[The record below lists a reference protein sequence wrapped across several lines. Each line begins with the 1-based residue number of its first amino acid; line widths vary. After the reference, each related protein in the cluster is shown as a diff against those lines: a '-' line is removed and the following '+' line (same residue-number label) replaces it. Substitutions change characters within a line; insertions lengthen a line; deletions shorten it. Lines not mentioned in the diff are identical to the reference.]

1 MINDGNDCCG
11 TCPFNGVN
19 KGKLIPADKKEK
31 FFCEIRDF
39 VIQDPYGTYCN
50 NHPIR
55 NPLWLRTPRGPIW
68 TAVHVSFDSKSLD
81 PGIQLPAE
89 LVPPQGDGNHFRIP
103 YFRLVRPLSG
113 EAGICSQCGA
123 PSEKSIILMLEQEKK
138 FFCSTAHYFE
148 WWLKTDPTAI
158 TYQIRTPLDQEAIRY
173 RLKALPE
180 RLSDG
185 LSVLAEGEREWVCD
199 VLREIDDLL
208 TEIRNGRNEL
218 MYKAVYADEP
228 EFDNPQFQDKL
239 SPHLLH
245 IQSGLTVVG
254 DLLRRDDLNYRAI
267 SESVSQIGKAVGAYL
282 RQDGTRI

>member
-1 MINDGNDCCG
+1 MKNDGNDCCG

-19 KGKLIPADKKEK
+19 KGILAPADKNGK

-39 VIQDPYGTYCN
+39 VVQDPYVTYCN
-50 NHPIR
+50 NHPFR
-55 NPLWLRTPRGPIW
+55 NPLWLRTPRGPVW
-68 TAVHVSFDSKSLD
+68 SSVHLSFDSKPLD
-81 PGIQLPAE
+81 AGIQLPAE
-89 LVPPQGDGNHFRIP
+89 LVPPQGEGNYFRIP

-113 EAGICSQCGA
+113 EAGICDVCGDA
-123 PSEKSIILMLEQEKK
+123 SEKSIILMLDQDKK

-158 TYQIRTPLDQEAIRY
+158 TYLVRTPLDQEAIRY

-180 RLSDG
+180 KLSDG
-185 LSVLAEGEREWVCD
+185 LSVLADGEQEWVCD

-218 MYKAVYADEP
+218 MYQAVYADEP
-228 EFDNPQFQDKL
+228 EFDNPQFQDRL

-254 DLLRRDDLNYRAI
+254 DLLRRDDLNYHAI
-267 SESVSQIGKAVGAYL
+267 SDSVSQIGKAVGSYL
-282 RQDGTRI
+282 RQDGARI